1 MFCFGQVSRTVV
13 VLCWWLRCVS
23 CWLCQGMRLT
33 HQSKPQHR
41 VSVLPTTRTER
52 NDPEPRVSAHCLL
65 GPRTGGCARVHSG
78 DVGCKKKTGNASPNE
93 WDPNGKM
100 MPLQKQKRTKI
111 VACARELYKTSPT
124 TPGSSDLRVSC
135 ALPSGPTLLRPASRR
150 SPSRCAGD
158 SFGVFHGR
166 FETVPSTLC
175 DRPGGGNAIN
185 FLSVEHR
192 KWVTGRISWGD
203 FRNST
208 HFWVVIWLDCYN
220 AHSIQ
225 F

>member
-1 MFCFGQVSRTVV
+1 MFPAG
-13 VLCWWLRCVS
+13 CVKV
-23 CWLCQGMRLT
+23 CD
-33 HQSKPQHR
+33 
-41 VSVLPTTRTER
+41 LPTNQNLNIACPYYQQPVLNETTQ
-52 NDPEPRVSAHCLL
+52 NLVCQHIVYSVCGLADVH
-65 GPRTGGCARVHSG
+65 GCIVATSG
-78 DVGCKKKTGNASPNE
+78 AKKKTGNASPNE